1 MVGVTDTCRYLRGG
15 GWCAVRAILL
25 SRRDAS
31 LTPRGEGAYAECERC
46 LFRPRIVKEEK
57 PDGEK

>member
-1 MVGVTDTCRYLRGG
+1 M
-15 GWCAVRAILL
+15 RAIVL

-46 LFRPRIVKEEK
+46 LFRPRVVKA
-57 PDGEK
+57 DRDVARQT

>member
-1 MVGVTDTCRYLRGG
+1 M
-15 GWCAVRAILL
+15 RAILL

>member
-1 MVGVTDTCRYLRGG
+1 M
-15 GWCAVRAILL
+15 RAILL
-25 SRRDAS
+25 SRRDVS

-46 LFRPRIVKEEK
+46 LFHPRVVKEEK